1 MGLFIYKAKNKS
13 GRFISG
19 IIEGGSTDSVVAA
32 LQARGYFVVSV
43 DVREK
48 SSSSSLKESSR
59 LIFRRIRAKDLAVFM
74 RQLSNLTEADIP
86 LARCL
91 SVLIKQTESKRL
103 KEVVKCLKSGV
114 ADGKALSEAMSGHPL
129 VFSNLYVNMIKAGE
143 LSGTLEAVLARLAD
157 FAEKEEAL
165 KEKLKTVFIYPAAMA
180 AVAMAVVVFLL
191 LFVMPRF
198 VLMFEDI
205 GQALPL
211 PTRVLLAGSNFLKDY
226 WWFYL
231 PVFFAVVLIFRQI
244 TAKEKGKEI
253 FERLKLKIPY
263 WGKVSR
269 KMAVAGFLRTL
280 STLIKNGVPILNAL
294 SMTKET
300 TGSRVFSI
308 ETARVYDEVKKGKS
322 LAGALSANK
331 EFPSMVSDLVA
342 VGEETGR
349 LEDSLMRVAVF
360 YEQEVENALNRLTS
374 LLEPAVILIM
384 GAVVGFVVLA
394 MLLPVF
400 ELTAVIN

>member
-1 MGLFIYKAKNKS
+1 MN
-13 GRFISG
+13 
-19 IIEGGSTDSVVAA
+19 
-32 LQARGYFVVSV
+32 
-43 DVREK
+43 
-48 SSSSSLKESSR
+48 
-59 LIFRRIRAKDLAVFM
+59 
-74 RQLSNLTEADIP
+74 
-86 LARCL
+86 
-91 SVLIKQTESKRL
+91 
-103 KEVVKCLKSGV
+103 
-114 ADGKALSEAMSGHPL
+114 
-129 VFSNLYVNMIKAGE
+129 
-143 LSGTLEAVLARLAD
+143 
-157 FAEKEEAL
+157 AEN
-165 KEKLKTVFIYPAAMA
+165 
-180 AVAMAVVVFLL
+180 
-191 LFVMPRF
+191 
-198 VLMFEDI
+198 
-205 GQALPL
+205 
-211 PTRVLLAGSNFLKDY
+211 S
-226 WWFYL
+226 
-231 PVFFAVVLIFRQI
+231 
-244 TAKEKGKEI
+244 
-253 FERLKLKIPY
+253 
-263 WGKVSR
+263 
-269 KMAVAGFLRTL
+269 